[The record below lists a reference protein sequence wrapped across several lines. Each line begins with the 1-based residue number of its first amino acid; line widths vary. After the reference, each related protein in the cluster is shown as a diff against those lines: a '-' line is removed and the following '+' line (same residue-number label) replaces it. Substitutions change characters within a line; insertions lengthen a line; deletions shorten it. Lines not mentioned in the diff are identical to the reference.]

1 MATETKRKKAMSLPV
16 LVARPGILQEQGMF
30 EGGNGFC
37 DEFLFNRMLG
47 LERKR
52 AKRSGK
58 PFILILIDITGL
70 MNAGPPGGVDKLQK
84 ALSTGFRE
92 TDFQGWYRRESVI
105 GIVFTD
111 LHSVGDNTRAILFS
125 KLMAALAS
133 RIESDAL
140 QKIYITF
147 HTCPASHEDAI
158 SCGRFDLGRYQVP
171 THQIADTPFPGRMK
185 RLPKAM
191 GGLTTLT
198 KLLPIFFSH
207 PASKR

>member
-16 LVARPGILQEQGMF
+16 LVARPGILQEQDMF

-52 AKRSGK
+52 AERSRK

-92 TDFQGWYRRESVI
+92 TDFLGWYRRGSVI
-105 GIVFTD
+105 GIVFTG
-111 LHSVGDNTRAILFS
+111 LHSVGNNTRTILFG

-133 RIESDAL
+133 RIESDTL

-171 THQIADTPFPGRMK
+171 THQIADTPFPSRMK

-207 PASKR
+207 PPSKR